1 MPPLQPVLKRKVDE
15 LFLRWLSDP
24 NTQRALHD
32 SLRRIRDAPG
42 SDDATR
48 GGPGT
53 SPDVTRHRPEPPDV
67 ICALP
72 LACSRPVRTS
82 CRSPG
87 HRKVGAQDREPQG
100 HACRRVHTCR
110 NMYTH
115 VHTCRHL
122 YTHVH
127 PVLICAHPVLTMIPN
142 SQVQPPQEDPPPPA
156 SSCCIPTFYFPHGRP
171 PETLDVDAVL
181 SRIKRVFAEFPQERA
196 TVGDMGRVAKV
207 GVGGA
212 WEPREMPWH
221 GTWDE

>member
-32 SLRRIRDAPG
+32 GLRRIRDAPR

-48 GGPGT
+48 GGLGT
-53 SPDVTRHRPEPPDV
+53 PPDVTRHRPEPPDV

-72 LACSRPVRTS
+72 LACSRPVRAS

-87 HRKVGAQDREPQG
+87 HRKV
-100 HACRRVHTCR
+100 
-110 NMYTH
+110 
-115 VHTCRHL
+115 
-122 YTHVH
+122 
-127 PVLICAHPVLTMIPN
+127 
-142 SQVQPPQEDPPPPA
+142 QPPHEDPPPPA

-171 PETLDVDAVL
+171 PETLDVDAAL

-196 TVGDMGRVAKV
+196 TVGDMGRVAKAC
-207 GVGGA
+207 GCPLYWKGPLFYSAGGEHTGSVSMHKFVVM
-212 WEPREMPWH
+212 WRK
-221 GTWDE
+221 